1 MANGTELRGRGVL
14 MRLLMAFVLVFVTFN
29 PWGGSYYHWAIAP
42 VFETGGGV
50 GTLGPLKLLAGLVLA
65 VGWVVCIQAT
75 RRSLGLWGVLLV
87 AGVMGTLIW
96 LLIDQGLLSPDG
108 SRTLATIVLLV
119 IGVVLA
125 AGMSWS
131 HLSRRLTGQIDTD
144 RVD

>member
-1 MANGTELRGRGVL
+1 MANDTELRGRGVL
-14 MRLLMAFVLVFVTFN
+14 MRLLMAFVLVFATFN
-29 PWGGSYYHWAIAP
+29 PWGGSYYHWALAP
-42 VFETGGGV
+42 VFETSGGI
-50 GTLGPLKLLAGLVLA
+50 GTLGPLKVLAGLVLA

-96 LLIDQGLLSPDG
+96 LLIDQGLLSPEG

-119 IGVVLA
+119 ISVVLA
-125 AGMSWS
+125 IGMSWS

>member
-14 MRLLMAFVLVFVTFN
+14 MRLFLAFVLVFATFN

-42 VFETGGGV
+42 VFETGGGI

-96 LLIDQGLLSPDG
+96 LLIDQGLLSPEG

-119 IGVVLA
+119 ISVVLA
-125 AGMSWS
+125 VGMSWS